1 MKTFTHYQSPLG
13 IMTLQACEQGLLGAW
28 FETETTM
35 PKELGVKSE
44 NFTILVNTIKQ
55 LDEYFAG
62 KRTIFTLPLAAK
74 GTAFQQSV
82 WQALCKIPYGE
93 TWYYQQIAE
102 TIGNPK
108 AVRAV
113 GLANGKNPIS
123 IIVPC
128 HRVIGKSGKLT
139 GYAGGLNRKAS
150 LLELERTTTT
160 EVAVT

>member
-1 MKTFTHYQSPLG
+1 MNTYTHYQSPLG
-13 IMTLQACEQGLLGAW
+13 RMTLQACEQGLLGAW

-35 PKELGVKSE
+35 PKYLGEKSE
-44 NFTILVNTIKQ
+44 NNPVLINTIKQ

-62 KRTIFTLPLAAK
+62 KRTSFTLPLAAK
-74 GTAFQQSV
+74 GTVFQQSV
-82 WQALCKIPYGE
+82 WQALCEIPYGE
-93 TWYYQQIAE
+93 TWSYQQIADA
-102 TIGNPK
+102 IGNPK

-139 GYAGGLNRKAS
+139 GYAGGLSRKAS
-150 LLELERTTTT
+150 LLELEKMKSL
-160 EVAVT
+160 VK

>member
-1 MKTFTHYQSPLG
+1 MNTFTHYHSPLG

-35 PKELGVKSE
+35 PKNLGEKSE
-44 NFTILVNTIKQ
+44 NNPILINTIKQ
-55 LDEYFAG
+55 LDEYFTG
-62 KRTIFTLPLAAK
+62 KRTSFTLPLAAK

-82 WQALCKIPYGE
+82 WQVLCEIPYGE
-93 TWYYQQIAE
+93 TWSYQQIADA
-102 TIGNPK
+102 IGNPK

-139 GYAGGLNRKAS
+139 GYAGGLSRKAS
-150 LLELERTTTT
+150 LLELEKMKSL
-160 EVAVT
+160 VK